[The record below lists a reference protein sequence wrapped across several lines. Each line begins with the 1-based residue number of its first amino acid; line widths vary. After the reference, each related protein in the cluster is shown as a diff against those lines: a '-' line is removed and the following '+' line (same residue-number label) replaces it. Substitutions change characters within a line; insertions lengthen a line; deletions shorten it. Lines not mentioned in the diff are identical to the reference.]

1 MSKTT
6 ILDKE
11 IAMYQIKVNG
21 VLMPT
26 IYYSLHEAIAAVE
39 HEKSRGCAVMCD
51 IIPLDSKSN

>member
-1 MSKTT
+1 MSTTT

-26 IYYSLHEAIAAVE
+26 IYYSLHEAITAVE
-39 HEKSRGCAVMCD
+39 YEKSRGCAVMCD
-51 IIPLDSKSN
+51 IIPLASKSN